1 MFSLFFFFLYNLI
14 LLKIWLRVQGITQT
28 MKKFPAMSEV
38 FSSLGSQERM
48 YLKPFP
54 GMHQVE
60 KLSSAEREHTGGRK
74 LGIA

>member
-1 MFSLFFFFLYNLI
+1 
-14 LLKIWLRVQGITQT
+14 